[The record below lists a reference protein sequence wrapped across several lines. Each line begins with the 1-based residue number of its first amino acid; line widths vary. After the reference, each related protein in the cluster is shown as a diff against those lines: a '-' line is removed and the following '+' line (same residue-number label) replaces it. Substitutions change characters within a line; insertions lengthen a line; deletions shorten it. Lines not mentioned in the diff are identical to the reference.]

1 MRLRARKLSWTVM
14 TLALIGCTAAPGL
27 FTLPEALSP
36 VLGGP
41 SNVQPYL
48 GRLKANDASGAE
60 IGDFLLASCGC
71 GDWRAVMNYDD
82 GTLRHQFKVQF
93 YCEGEY
99 TTDKPITVF
108 TQEEL
113 VGLLG
118 TVDQPGGA
126 AAGEIVFGRTRL
138 GFDASRG
145 TNHDATAEACE
156 YCHVGND
163 PIFPLP
169 ESHPKRYLEERNIC
183 LECHS
188 ANGQ

>member
-1 MRLRARKLSWTVM
+1 MRRRARTLTWCAITLS
-14 TLALIGCTAAPGL
+14 LIGCTAVPGL
-27 FTLPEALSP
+27 FTLPAELQP

-48 GRLKANDASGAE
+48 GRLKAMDAAGTE

-82 GTLRHQFKVQF
+82 GTLRHQFKVRF
-93 YCEGEY
+93 YSEGDY
-99 TTDKPITVF
+99 TPDEPITVF

-113 VGLLG
+113 VGLMG
-118 TVDQPGGA
+118 TVDQSGGTA
-126 AAGEIVFGRTRL
+126 GGEIVFGRTRL
-138 GFDASRG
+138 AFDSARG
-145 TNHDATAEACE
+145 DNHNATAQACE

-169 ESHPKRYLEERNIC
+169 DTHPKRYLEERNIC